1 MSLTALRSLLLDM
14 EDIFLGLLN
23 VVVDAGKAE
32 STLKVLFCLDKPF
45 VSFVCCWD
53 NFVWYAEW
61 YHHLLPPQYGTVFY
75 GELLENRLAA

>member
-32 STLKVLFCLDKPF
+32 STLKVLFCLDKSF
-45 VSFVCCWD
+45 VSFVCC
-53 NFVWYAEW
+53 
-61 YHHLLPPQYGTVFY
+61 
-75 GELLENRLAA
+75 